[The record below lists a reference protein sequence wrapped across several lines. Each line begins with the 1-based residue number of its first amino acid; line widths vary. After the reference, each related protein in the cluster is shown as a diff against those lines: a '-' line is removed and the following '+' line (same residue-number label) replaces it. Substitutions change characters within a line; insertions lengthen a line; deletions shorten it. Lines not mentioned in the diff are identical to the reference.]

1 MFTRRTI
8 DTKFPPIPVVP
19 VAGIGVGGKGKFRK
33 KKRGGQRGKEDCTIS
48 AGKRRALVH
57 FLLAVEPG
65 VASGTLAHVAAPVVL
80 FLTFP
85 LVEAGRVGT
94 GQQAVLTVGTLEAL
108 GTGAHVAAL
117 QILEKWK

>member
-1 MFTRRTI
+1 MFTWRTI

-19 VAGIGVGGKGKFRK
+19 VAGIGVGGGKGSSEK
-33 KKRGGQRGKEDCTIS
+33 KGGGQRGKEDCTIS

-94 GQQAVLTVGTLEAL
+94 GQQAVLTVGTLKAL
-108 GTGAHVAAL
+108 GTGAHVAPL